1 MTFPDLPVQI
11 QWRIH
16 LTSPPEKVFDT
27 LASPSGR
34 SAFWAAAAP
43 EYKGIIHFTFS
54 NGMTLESK
62 VLERQPPNLFTV
74 EYFGGSRVEF
84 QLVEDGAGGTDLTL
98 TESQVPEEN
107 RLIHLSGWI
116 PVLLA
121 LKAAVDFSVDLRN
134 NDPERTWAN
143 GYVDI

>member
-1 MTFPDLPVQI
+1 MTSPDLPDQI

-16 LTSPPEKVFDT
+16 LSSPPEKVFEA
-27 LASPSGR
+27 LATERGR
-34 SAFWAAAAP
+34 TAFWAAKAP
-43 EYKGIIHFTFS
+43 EYEGVIHFRFS
-54 NGMTLESK
+54 NGMAFKSK
-62 VLERQPPNLFTV
+62 VLDRKPSSLFAV

-84 QLVEDGAGGTDLTL
+84 QLVEDSAGGTDLTM

-134 NDPERTWAN
+134 NDPERNWDN
-143 GYVDI
+143 GYVDV

>member
-1 MTFPDLPVQI
+1 MTFPDHPDQI

-16 LTSPPEKVFDT
+16 LTSPPEKVFET
-27 LASPSGR
+27 LASAPGR
-34 SAFWAAAAP
+34 KTFWAAEAL
-43 EYKGIIHFTFS
+43 EHDGIIHFKFS
-54 NGMTLESK
+54 NGMTLASK
-62 VLERQPPNLFTV
+62 VLERQPPNLFAV

-84 QLVEDGAGGTDLTL
+84 QLVEDGVGGTDLTL
-98 TESQVPEEN
+98 TESQIPEGN

-134 NDPERTWAN
+134 NDPKRTWAN
-143 GYVDI
+143 GYVDV